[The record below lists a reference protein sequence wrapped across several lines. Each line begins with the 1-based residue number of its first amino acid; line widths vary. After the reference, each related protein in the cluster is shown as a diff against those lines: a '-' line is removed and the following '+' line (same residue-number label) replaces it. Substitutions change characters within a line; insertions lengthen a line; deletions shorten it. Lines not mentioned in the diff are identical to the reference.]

1 VRLGYR
7 SVKWART
14 GWESS
19 DRAMSWTGCAE
30 PAWDEDLECESDI
43 KVSKMSIRDGKEMPN
58 TDLGEGLS
66 QLSGQL
72 EEKIKKP
79 SSPGGRV
86 LEKGVCSL

>member
-1 VRLGYR
+1 
-7 SVKWART
+7 
-14 GWESS
+14 
-19 DRAMSWTGCAE
+19 M
-30 PAWDEDLECESDI
+30 
-43 KVSKMSIRDGKEMPN
+43 SKMNIRDGKEMPN